1 MLQPHPSSPMQ
12 KQVFVIH
19 LMSSSAILHYRCLF
33 YAFVPFP
40 NFWFYIFLLNQCI
53 LVPTPQKT
61 FHSLFLILPLSNVG
75 ISFKFPQKK
84 KKKKSLQPRVNL
96 DSHGHLKSSSHSF
109 QALLC
114 SFLLFLSHGLA
125 MNLQLLGC
133 NVLHAANW
141 VDEKTH
147 QQIFAV
153 FENIWGQLRTRERKR
168 AEISFI
174 RTAVTLLDFRLI
186 STARYC
192 ISPRAKAF
200 EFSRTLILP
209 HPSFLLA

>member
-1 MLQPHPSSPMQ
+1 
-12 KQVFVIH
+12 
-19 LMSSSAILHYRCLF
+19 MSSSAILNYRCLF
-33 YAFVPFP
+33 YAFAPFS
-40 NFWFYIFLLNQCI
+40 NFWFYIFLLNQYL

-61 FHSLFLILPLSNVG
+61 FHPLFLILPLSNVG

-84 KKKKSLQPRVNL
+84 KKSLQPRVNL
-96 DSHGHLKSSSHSF
+96 GSHGHLRSSSHSF
-109 QALLC
+109 QALLY

-125 MNLQLLGC
+125 VNLQLLRC

-147 QQIFAV
+147 QLVFAV
-153 FENIWGQLRTRERKR
+153 FQNILGQLRTRERKR

-174 RTAVTLLDFRLI
+174 RTVVTLLDFCLI

-192 ISPRAKAF
+192 ISPWAKAF
-200 EFSRTLILP
+200 EFSRTLISP
-209 HPSFLLA
+209 HPSFFLA